1 MDFAELMD
9 SIDELEPSAIELRT
23 SEHDSNDTGKTKG
36 AFLFGDVFDN
46 PFWLLSS

>member
-23 SEHDSNDTGKTKG
+23 SEHDSNDTGKTKW
-36 AFLFGDVFDN
+36 AFLFGDVLDD